1 MVIQLRALV
10 LSVWMWM
17 CVRFPGEPAT
27 RGAIRERA
35 TTAAKNS
42 LILISALVEM
52 EEIDMLLKQRGLAND
67 AQ

>member
-1 MVIQLRALV
+1 
-10 LSVWMWM
+10 MWM

-42 LILISALVEM
+42 LILMSALVEM